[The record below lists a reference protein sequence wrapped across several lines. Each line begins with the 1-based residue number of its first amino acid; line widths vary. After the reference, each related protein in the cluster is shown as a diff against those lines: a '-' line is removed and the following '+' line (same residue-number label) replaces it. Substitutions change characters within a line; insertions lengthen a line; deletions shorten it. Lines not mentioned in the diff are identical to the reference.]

1 MRHLRLEKNKIKGCF
16 FFSMRWRL
24 QASSVTRLGDFLKF
38 LVTNFLTKVAQ
49 IFGDYLGYFEKSKEK
64 KLL

>member
-1 MRHLRLEKNKIKGCF
+1 MCLCERVKERDI
-16 FFSMRWRL
+16 
-24 QASSVTRLGDFLKF
+24 VTRLGDFLKF

-64 KLL
+64 KTALGTF